1 MSDFLGNLV
10 ARSLA
15 PAAQISPRLPSFFE
29 PPQPPGIETGAT
41 PWLESEGSDGDR
53 DGVGSVPAPAAA
65 PATAVPRSEA
75 RPQTAAQEPG
85 GRSPPG
91 DATGAPP
98 YRGRQI
104 PPGAPLS
111 VETVVGDLAP
121 EPSSLPGPVQP
132 LVEPRAGEPAAPGPA
147 RYTPVEPAMPGWET
161 LPPETPP
168 PAAQALP
175 TREGATIVARPR
187 TRLAQPAGP
196 VPAEGERPASRPE
209 SPPTIRVTI
218 GRVEV
223 RAVMPPAPEPAP
235 TLGESAPPRHA
246 PRLSLDD
253 YLKQRSGGSP

>member
-10 ARSLA
+10 TRSLA
-15 PAAQISPRLPSFFE
+15 PAAQISPRLPSLFE
-29 PPQPPGIETGAT
+29 PPQASGIQAGVA
-41 PWLESEGSDGDR
+41 PWQEGESSEGEQDGAR
-53 DGVGSVPAPAAA
+53 PAAA
-65 PATAVPRSEA
+65 PPAAPRLRGRPQSAVSVPRDGSL
-75 RPQTAAQEPG
+75 PDDVTAP
-85 GRSPPG
+85 
-91 DATGAPP
+91 PP

-104 PPGAPLS
+104 PPAAPLS
-111 VETVVGDLAP
+111 VETVAAELAP
-121 EPSSLPGPVQP
+121 EPSSLPGPVQS
-132 LVEPRAGEPAAPGPA
+132 LSEPRADRGGAAEPAKPV
-147 RYTPVEPAMPGWET
+147 PVEPAMPGRET

-187 TRLAQPAGP
+187 TRLAQPAEP
-196 VPAEGERPASRPE
+196 VPAEGKQPVSGPE

-235 TLGESAPPRHA
+235 PPRHA

-253 YLKQRSGGSP
+253 YLKQRSGESP